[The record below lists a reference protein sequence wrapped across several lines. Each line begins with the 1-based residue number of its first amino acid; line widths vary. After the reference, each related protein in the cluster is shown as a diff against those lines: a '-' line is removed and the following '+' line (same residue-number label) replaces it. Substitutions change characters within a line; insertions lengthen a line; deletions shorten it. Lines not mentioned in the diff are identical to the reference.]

1 MLGPLG
7 RRYALT
13 LEERA
18 DGSYRPSLDTDHV
31 EDAPDNLHL
40 TLVDLV
46 AVPVRVELE
55 AVARGMCGEHLAFP
69 RLALPSAAAPLR
81 DLRPLVLAELVEYA
95 VRELALGAIVSPIV
109 EGADLRTVLLEL
121 SPEQVMVGG
130 LPGYTVPILRQH
142 HRHTTSRYQVSHA
155 VHPGPLQTRA
165 ALSGV
170 LYLLEYLVA
179 FSGGVLTQGF
189 DLLGQGVARAGLLV
203 CGDAGVEDG
212 PLGAVAV
219 RVRHGQSPTSSVGST
234 SRALASLRSVLM

>member
-109 EGADLRTVLLEL
+109 EGADLCPMLLEL
-121 SPEQVMVGG
+121 PPEQVVVGG
-130 LPGYTVPILRQH
+130 LAGEAVPVLRHDDGDAPTGDEVPHTV
-142 HRHTTSRYQVSHA
+142 HA
-155 VHPGPLQTRA
+155 GPFQART
-165 ALSGV
+165 ALSGI
-170 LYLLEYLVA
+170 LNLLEDLEA
-179 FSGGVLTQGF
+179 FSGGKVSQGF
-189 DLLGQGVARAGLLV
+189 YLLGERVARAGLLV
-203 CGDAGVEDG
+203 RGDAGVEDG
-212 PLGAVAV
+212 P
-219 RVRHGQSPTSSVGST
+219 
-234 SRALASLRSVLM
+234 